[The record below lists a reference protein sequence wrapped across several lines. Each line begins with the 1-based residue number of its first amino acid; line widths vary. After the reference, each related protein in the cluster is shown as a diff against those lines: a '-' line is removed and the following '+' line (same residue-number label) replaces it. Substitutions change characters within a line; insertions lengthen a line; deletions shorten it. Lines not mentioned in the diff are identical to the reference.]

1 MSKTPYLLERK
12 AKELTFKEGISDL
25 SKDQIDKLYDV
36 YVILQ
41 KNPDY
46 VVEVAGYRSATE
58 AESISSERIRKTVQY
73 LSSKNISIVR
83 ILEKDYGSFRQS
95 AENERNRRISFQ
107 FYSQSKKDVEKVYNS
122 ETPDA
127 VIIEDGYF
135 QKNNALI
142 SQAKWEVGEQT
153 LTSNGLTY
161 WVQIQKIEPA
171 RPKTFAEARGSV
183 INEYQKVLE
192 KQWME
197 KLQQK
202 FPVKVNEQELEKIK
216 R

>member
-1 MSKTPYLLERK
+1 MRW
-12 AKELTFKEGISDL
+12 
-25 SKDQIDKLYDV
+25 
-36 YVILQ
+36 
-41 KNPDY
+41 
-46 VVEVAGYRSATE
+46 
-58 AESISSERIRKTVQY
+58 SE
-73 LSSKNISIVR
+73 
-83 ILEKDYGSFRQS
+83 
-95 AENERNRRISFQ
+95 
-107 FYSQSKKDVEKVYNS
+107 
-122 ETPDA
+122 
-127 VIIEDGYF
+127 
-135 QKNNALI
+135 
-142 SQAKWEVGEQT
+142 WEVGEQT